1 MEVARAHMNLVVADG
16 GGGGGGDHALAL
28 QARDVERSAS
38 GEHAAS
44 ARGRREGI
52 REPRLGFS
60 EHRSMPDQG
69 EECAR
74 TFVARRAWS
83 RVRGFE
89 KMYAECL
96 ALRMT
101 KAEEHAGR
109 GGGQIARPA
118 GSGTRRNA
126 GGLRAGSDASRE

>member
-1 MEVARAHMNLVVADG
+1 MVVVVVVVITRWPYKRGMSNGRQAVSTQQARAAG
-16 GGGGGGDHALAL
+16 ARAL
-28 QARDVERSAS
+28 QGTAARV
-38 GEHAAS
+38 
-44 ARGRREGI
+44 
-52 REPRLGFS
+52 P